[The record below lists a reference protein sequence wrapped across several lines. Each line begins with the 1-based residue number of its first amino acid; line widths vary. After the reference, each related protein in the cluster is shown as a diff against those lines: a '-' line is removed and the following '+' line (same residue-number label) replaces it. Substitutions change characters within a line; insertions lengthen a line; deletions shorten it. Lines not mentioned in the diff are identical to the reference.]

1 MSLETLKCKAAKFIF
16 NKLCI
21 PEGSLREAFLEEE
34 KVLSNVALSEEK
46 T

>member
-1 MSLETLKCKAAKFIF
+1 MSLETLKYKA
-16 NKLCI
+16 
-21 PEGSLREAFLEEE
+21 AFLEEE